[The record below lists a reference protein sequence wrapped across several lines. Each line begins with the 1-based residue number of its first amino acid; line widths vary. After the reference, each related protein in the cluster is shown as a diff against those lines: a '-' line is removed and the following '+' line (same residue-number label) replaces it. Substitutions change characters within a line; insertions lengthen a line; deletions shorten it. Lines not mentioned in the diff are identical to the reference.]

1 MRKVPI
7 ILLLMSGL
15 LAKAQDSQFSQYYA
29 ASLYLN
35 PGFSGIYNEP
45 ALHMNHKRQVQ
56 TSQVI
61 NELTQVSLILPI
73 KSKQPNE
80 RSIGGVGIMAFNEK
94 SFGGVFQRNSVFLNY
109 AHNFKLGLLGS
120 YLISVGA
127 QVGYDLRELSF
138 SNLQWGSQYN
148 ASLAGFDET
157 RAIPVT
163 EFDGQIQSFVV
174 NGGVMYY
181 FNPDRNYFLYNYSG
195 FVGISATNLNQPNTS
210 FSVAEDVSD
219 PILLKYNGGI
229 EFKIDKFFVT
239 PSLLFLY
246 LSRNYQ
252 YNAGIN
258 VIYSPQTGRYSAR
271 GSTQLLFGTWYRF
284 RDSFIFM
291 GGVRVNNLTVR
302 ASYDLNSAL
311 FVENKDFNLAQN
323 SVELSLQYYFSNKRS
338 VKKFSNP
345 LF

>member
-1 MRKVPI
+1 MRKLFTIPF
-7 ILLLMSGL
+7 LLWAFLSQ
-15 LAKAQDSQFSQYYA
+15 AQDSQFSQYYA

-45 ALHMNHKRQVQ
+45 AFHMNHKRQIQ
-56 TSQVI
+56 TSEVI
-61 NELTQVSLILPI
+61 NELTQISLILPI
-73 KSKQPNE
+73 KSGQPNE

-94 SFGGVFQRNSVFLNY
+94 AFQGVYQRNSIFLNY
-109 AHNFKLGLLGS
+109 AHNFKFGLLGS
-120 YLISVGA
+120 YLVSVGA
-127 QVGYDLRELSF
+127 QVGYDIRDLSF
-138 SNLQWGSQYN
+138 SGLQWGSQYN
-148 ASLAGFDET
+148 AFLAGFDET
-157 RAIPVT
+157 RAVPIT
-163 EFDGQIQSFVV
+163 EFDGQTQSLIV
-174 NGGVMYY
+174 NGGIMYY
-181 FNPDRNYFLYNYSG
+181 FNPDRNYFQYTYSG
-195 FVGISATNLNQPNTS
+195 FVGISATNLNSPNTS

-258 VIYSPQTGRYSAR
+258 VSYSPQTGRYSAK
-271 GSTQLLFGTWYRF
+271 GNTQLLFGTWYRF

-291 GGVRVNNLTVR
+291 GGVRVNKLTLR

-311 FVENKDFNLAQN
+311 FVENKDFDLAQN
-323 SVELSLQYYFSNKRS
+323 SVEISIQYYFSNKRS
-338 VKKFSNP
+338 IKKFSNP